1 MEIIFSTSKR
11 YVNFGTIDADDNV
24 SYYLTTIFNKYGEE
38 NVLKHEIFLL
48 PNNEFR
54 VGVTVKIPDVEEA
67 PKEENKTIKIN

>member
-1 MEIIFSTSKR
+1 MQIIFLTSKR
-11 YVNFGTIDADDNV
+11 YVSFGSIDADDNI

-48 PNNEFR
+48 PNNDFR
-54 VGVTVKIPDVEEA
+54 VGITVKIPDVEDV